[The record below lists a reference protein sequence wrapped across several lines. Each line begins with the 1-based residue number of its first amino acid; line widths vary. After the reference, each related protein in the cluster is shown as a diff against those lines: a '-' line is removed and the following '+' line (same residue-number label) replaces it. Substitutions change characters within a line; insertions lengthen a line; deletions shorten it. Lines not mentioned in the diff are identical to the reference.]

1 MITKNML
8 KYITACFV
16 CCGLSAAL
24 TSCSSDED
32 PYFTASEDDMPR
44 IINTDMPEGKGGE
57 PATLPGIER
66 TTNFTSEVIVT
77 PAHYT
82 TVTWYIDDEQVAE
95 GLKIDVPVLA
105 GDHIVK
111 VVATTTKGLSTFR
124 LFKLSVRPAAGDP
137 ELASDG
143 RSRWLTIGTT
153 KTIDCTNA
161 SNVTKVFIG
170 KTEASNVSYAN
181 GKLTFNIP
189 AMEEGEYPVS
199 IEVDGARYGCGMFTV
214 SKDEYVD
221 PGIKETVIWEGD
233 VDINWGASNVLIS
246 PDVMSQVPVGATV
259 RLVYQLVDMPDGYH
273 AMRITTNW
281 WGDNPED
288 QVIPQFDLTEE
299 TPNPFEFV
307 YTEENKAIVDNRDGM
322 LIVGYGYKLT
332 KVVIVEGV
340 APAETTLWEGD
351 NDINWGASNVLISP
365 ETMAEVPVGATVSLY
380 YQIIDMPD
388 GYHAMRITTNWWGDN
403 PEDQVVPQFDLTDE
417 TPNPFEFTY
426 TEDNKAIVDTRDG
439 MLIVGYGYKLTKV
452 TYKN

>member
-1 MITKNML
+1 
-8 KYITACFV
+8 
-16 CCGLSAAL
+16 
-24 TSCSSDED
+24 
-32 PYFTASEDDMPR
+32 
-44 IINTDMPEGKGGE
+44 
-57 PATLPGIER
+57 
-66 TTNFTSEVIVT
+66 
-77 PAHYT
+77 
-82 TVTWYIDDEQVAE
+82 
-95 GLKIDVPVLA
+95 
-105 GDHIVK
+105 
-111 VVATTTKGLSTFR
+111 VATTTKGLSTFR

-181 GKLTFNIP
+181 GKLTFTIP

-351 NDINWGASNVLISP
+351 NNINWGASNVLISP

>member
-1 MITKNML
+1 MITKNIF
-8 KYITACFV
+8 KYLAACFV
-16 CCGLSAAL
+16 CCGLSVAF

-32 PYFTASEDDMPR
+32 PFFSASEDDYPR
-44 IINTDMPEGKGGE
+44 IINTDLPEGKGGV
-57 PATLPGIER
+57 PASLPSIER
-66 TTNFTSEVIVT
+66 TTNFTCEVIVT
-77 PAHYT
+77 PVHYT
-82 TVTWYIDDEQVAE
+82 TVTWFIDDEQVGE
-95 GLKIDVPVLA
+95 GLSIDVPVLA
-105 GDHIVK
+105 GDHLVK
-111 VVATTTKGLSTFR
+111 VVATTTKGLSTYR
-124 LFKLSVRPAAGDP
+124 LLSLNVRPAAGDP
-137 ELASDG
+137 ELATDG

-153 KTIDCTNA
+153 KTIECKNA
-161 SNVTKVFIG
+161 NSVTKVFIG
-170 KTEASNVSYAN
+170 KTEAKNVSFAD
-181 GKLTFNIP
+181 GKLTFDIP
-189 AMEEGEYPVS
+189 SMEEGEYMVS
-199 IEVDGARYGCGMFTV
+199 IEADGMRYGCGVFTV
-214 SKDEYVD
+214 SVDEYVD

-233 VDINWGASNVLIS
+233 VDINWGTANVLIS
-246 PDVMSQVPVGATV
+246 PDIMSEVPVGATV

-288 QVIPQFDLTEE
+288 QVVPQFDLTED

-340 APAETTLWEGD
+340 APAETTLWEGET
-351 NDINWGASNVLISP
+351 DINWGTANVLVSS
-365 ETMAEVPVGATVSLY
+365 ETMSQVPVGATVSLY

-426 TEDNKAIVDTRDG
+426 TEDNKAIVDTREG

-452 TYKN
+452 TYKD

>member
-1 MITKNML
+1 MTTKNIL

-16 CCGLSAAL
+16 CCGLSAAM
-24 TSCSSDED
+24 TSCSSDKD
-32 PYFTASEDDMPR
+32 PYFTANEDDMPR
-44 IINTDMPEGKGGE
+44 IISTDLPEGKGGE
-57 PATLPGIER
+57 PAALPSIER
-66 TTNFTSEVIVT
+66 TSNFTCEVIVT

-82 TVTWYIDDEQVAE
+82 TVSWFIDDEKVGE
-95 GLKIDVPVLA
+95 GLTIDVPVLA
-105 GDHIVK
+105 GDHLVK
-111 VVATTTKGLSTFR
+111 IVATTTKGQSTYR
-124 LFKLSVRPAAGDP
+124 LLTLNVRPVAGDP
-137 ELASDG
+137 ELATDG
-143 RSRWLTIGTT
+143 RSRWLTIGTH
-153 KTIDCTNA
+153 KTIECKNVN
-161 SNVTKVFIG
+161 NVTKVFIG
-170 KTEASNVSYAN
+170 KTEASNVSYAD
-181 GKLTFNIP
+181 GKLTFDIP
-189 AMEEGEYPVS
+189 SMDEGEYLVT
-199 IEVDGARYGCGMFTV
+199 IEADGARYGCGMFTV
-214 SKDEYVD
+214 SVDEYVD

-233 VDINWGASNVLIS
+233 VDINWGTANVLIS
-246 PDVMSQVPVGATV
+246 PDIMSEVPVGATV

-288 QVIPQFDLTEE
+288 QVVPQFDLTED

-340 APAETTLWEGD
+340 APAETTLWEGET
-351 NDINWGASNVLISP
+351 DINWGTANVLVSS
-365 ETMAEVPVGATVSLY
+365 ETMSQVPVGATVSLY

-426 TEDNKAIVDTRDG
+426 TEDNKAIVDTREG

-452 TYKN
+452 TYKD

>member
-1 MITKNML
+1 
-8 KYITACFV
+8 
-16 CCGLSAAL
+16 
-24 TSCSSDED
+24 
-32 PYFTASEDDMPR
+32 
-44 IINTDMPEGKGGE
+44 
-57 PATLPGIER
+57 
-66 TTNFTSEVIVT
+66 VIVT

-82 TVTWYIDDEQVAE
+82 TVSWFIDDEKVGE
-95 GLKIDVPVLA
+95 GLTIDVPVLA
-105 GDHIVK
+105 GDHLVK
-111 VVATTTKGLSTFR
+111 IVATTTKGQSTYR
-124 LFKLSVRPAAGDP
+124 LLTLNVRPVAGDP
-137 ELASDG
+137 ELATDG
-143 RSRWLTIGTT
+143 RSRWLTIGTH
-153 KTIDCTNA
+153 KTIECKNVN
-161 SNVTKVFIG
+161 NVTKVFIG
-170 KTEASNVSYAN
+170 KTEASNVSYAD
-181 GKLTFNIP
+181 GKLTFDIP
-189 AMEEGEYPVS
+189 SMDEGEYPVT
-199 IEVDGARYGCGMFTV
+199 IEADGARYGCGMFTV
-214 SKDEYVD
+214 SVNEYVD

-233 VDINWGASNVLIS
+233 VDINWGTANVLIS
-246 PDVMSQVPVGATV
+246 PDIMSEVPVGATV

-288 QVIPQFDLTEE
+288 QVVPQFDLTED

-340 APAETTLWEGD
+340 APAETTLWEGET
-351 NDINWGASNVLISP
+351 DINWGTANVLVSS
-365 ETMAEVPVGATVSLY
+365 ETMSQVPVGATVSLY

-426 TEDNKAIVDTRDG
+426 TEDNKAIVDTREG

-452 TYKN
+452 TYKD